1 MKKLL
6 ILTNVLWLSLFVFT
20 GFKPLDKI
28 QTISPST
35 YHLID
40 ASLVKLM
47 SENYR
52 EFYVKTFI
60 KKKATVIDNSNGVQ
74 NNVDSRTIWFSKEK
88 LTQFLNDMDAQ
99 AASHGGSVSGI
110 RFYYIKYPDAENW
123 AKYKYFTDPAMK
135 LPTSYQNRH
144 SLLLVPT
151 YLDPTT
157 QFHTD
162 FDPRRYDAVNNKFV
176 DLPTVLDELV
186 RGEEKPIPPAS
197 IEAYNKSNKEHQIPV
212 TANLLPRNTNT
223 YGINVLSDNKVA
235 MLNADNSGTDAAAAN
250 GGGII
255 PPYGEEAPP
264 ALMKSTNVSI
274 KQGSNVPCTGA
285 KLMLFVDGYM
295 KCGPQPIDVK
305 DKVNTKSE
313 IKIKVN

>member
-60 KKKATVIDNSNGVQ
+60 KKKATVIDNSNGIQ

-99 AASHGGSVSGI
+99 AALHGGAVSGI
-110 RFYYIKYPDAENW
+110 RFYYIKYPDATNW
-123 AKYKYFTDPAMK
+123 GKYKYFTDPAMK

-162 FDPRRYDAVNNKFV
+162 FDPRRFDNTTNKFV
-176 DLPTVLDELV
+176 DLPTVLDELIKN
-186 RGEEKPIPPAS
+186 EEKPIPQSS
-197 IEAYNKSNKEHQIPV
+197 IQAYNNSTNENNWIPV
-212 TANLLPRNTNT
+212 TANLLPINTNT
-223 YGINVLSDNKVA
+223 FGLNELSKSKAA
-235 MLNADNSGTDAAAAN
+235 MLNADNSGTNAAAAN

-255 PPYGEEAPP
+255 PPYGEEASS
-264 ALMKSTNVSI
+264 AVMAKKSPSKFSVD
-274 KQGSNVPCTGA
+274 VPCSGA

-295 KCGPQPIDVK
+295 TCGPQSIDIK
-305 DKVNTKSE
+305 DKAVGKTGELKERN
-313 IKIKVN
+313 